1 MKTYELPMSRDYVR
15 HWGLQEAVRELLQ
28 NAIDSESPFEY
39 SFAVDQLTITS
50 RYSELD
56 PRTLVLGTTS
66 KADQADKIGS
76 FGEGYKIALLVLAR
90 LGKPTMVLTGGKAWT
105 PGFRHSEQFG
115 AEVFC
120 IDEEDNEYADD
131 GDSMGVQFCIS
142 GLSDDEQD
150 AIRANCL
157 RMQPLMTDVIGAKQG
172 HILPSQPG
180 KLYIGGLFVCK
191 TKLQFGYDVLPEH
204 LALERDR
211 KTVDGFDLKWLTK
224 EMWFTTGRWEQMA
237 ELIEQ
242 GIPDM
247 EHAECGAP
255 AGLRDACYELFEEKS
270 PGAIAI
276 KSQIELDRL
285 NSMGHQRTAFVGSAY
300 HSLVT
305 SSLSYRSTRAAVIKQ
320 RTPGELLDEWFKANR
335 KYLRRLPLV
344 RFKALLVEAKEWRL
358 S

>member
-1 MKTYELPMSRDYVR
+1 MTKTYELPMSRDYVR
-15 HWGLQEAVRELLQ
+15 HWGLLEAVRELLQ
-28 NAIDSESPFEY
+28 NAIDSDSPFEY
-39 SFAVDQLTITS
+39 SFAIDQLTITS

-90 LGKPTMVLTGGKAWT
+90 LGKPVTVLTGGKVWT
-105 PGFRHSEQFG
+105 PGFRHSEQFD

-120 IDEEDNEYADD
+120 IDEEDNEHE
-131 GDSMGVQFCIS
+131 SMGVQFCI
-142 GLSDDEQD
+142 GDLSDEDQN
-150 AIRANCL
+150 AIRASCL
-157 RMQPLMTDVIGAKQG
+157 MMQPPMMDVIGATQG

-180 KLYIGGLFVCK
+180 KLYIGGLFVCE
-191 TKLQFGYDVLPEH
+191 TKLHYGYDVLPEH

-211 KTVDGFDLKWLTK
+211 KTVDGFDLKWMAK
-224 EMWFTTGRWEQMA
+224 EMWFTTRRWDEMA
-237 ELIEQ
+237 GLIDD

-247 EHAECGAP
+247 ELAEHNAP
-255 AGLRDACYELFEEKS
+255 SGLQQACFDLFEQKS

-276 KSQIELDRL
+276 KSQLELERL
-285 NSMGHQRTAFVGSAY
+285 NSMGQHRTSFVGGGFY
-300 HSLVT
+300 SLVT
-305 SSLSYRSTRAAVIKQ
+305 SSRSYRATRAAVIKQ
-320 RTPGELLDEWFKANR
+320 RTPGELLDEWFSQNR

-344 RFKALLVEAKEWRL
+344 RFKKLLEESKAWRL